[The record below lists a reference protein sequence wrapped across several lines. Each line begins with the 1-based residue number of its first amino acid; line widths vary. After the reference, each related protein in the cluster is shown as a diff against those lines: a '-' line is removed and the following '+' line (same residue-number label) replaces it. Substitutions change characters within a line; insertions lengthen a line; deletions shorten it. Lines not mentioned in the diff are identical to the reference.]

1 MGLYTVIDHRAFKT
15 LHLIAGEFQS
25 YAPIGNV
32 SNGRIQ
38 LDGSRIGV
46 EELSASYKIINK
58 WMGRVYIYTWMWT
71 LHDKGPE
78 EDLVI
83 KCEFSVKMK
92 TGRQVRFFS
101 KSHAPL
107 VEWLNQDKRIKELC
121 NSIDYEL
128 LELRYSSREQRWRVE
143 MRPNYG
149 DFIWILL
156 PPVKYARKPKPQE
169 IQDTMSLIKR
179 LAKLIKKEERGV

>member
-1 MGLYTVIDHRAFKT
+1 
-15 LHLIAGEFQS
+15 
-25 YAPIGNV
+25 
-32 SNGRIQ
+32 
-38 LDGSRIGV
+38 
-46 EELSASYKIINK
+46 
-58 WMGRVYIYTWMWT
+58 
-71 LHDKGPE
+71 
-78 EDLVI
+78 
-83 KCEFSVKMK
+83 MK

-128 LELRYSSREQRWRVE
+128 LELRYSSREQRWKVE